1 MRSIYKYVVA
11 SIVVLFSAQLASAQ
25 EVVTDQLVYDRVTGY
40 MSSADRLDAPTKSS
54 VNIQEIRWKHDISL
68 WCGAPGLIS
77 EAMLGNLFG
86 GYEDD
91 IAYVYPAEHLVNL
104 RTRLGAKYRFPTIGV
119 SYSNQLRPW
128 LALGVKSTFAGIW
141 QGVYDVYTDRHLY
154 NEGVYNITAM
164 VDARFS
170 WLRLRNVEMYSSIAV
185 GLCAHI
191 EYCFGYLWPMGDVA
205 LVGLKVGRSFYGFV
219 EIGAGVGGSVR
230 GGLGVRFNGKK

>member
-11 SIVVLFSAQLASAQ
+11 SIVVLLSAQLASAQ
-25 EVVTDQLVYDRVTGY
+25 EMVTDQLVYDCVTGY
-40 MSSADRLDAPTKSS
+40 MSSADRLDVPTKSG

-77 EAMLGNLFG
+77 EAMLVNLFG
-86 GYEDD
+86 DHEDFMVRD
-91 IAYVYPAEHLVNL
+91 NPVEHLVNL
-104 RTRLGAKYRFPTIGV
+104 RTRLGVKYRFPTIGFC
-119 SYSNQLRPW
+119 YSNQLRPW

-141 QGVYDVYTDRHLY
+141 QGVYDVCTDRYLY
-154 NEGVYNITAM
+154 NEGVWNITAM

-170 WLRLRNVEMYSSIAV
+170 WLRLRSVEMYSSVAI

-191 EYCFGYLWPMGDVA
+191 EYCHGNLWPMCDVA
-205 LVGLKVGRSFYGFV
+205 LVGLKIGRSFYGFV